1 MAFVREVQMELRKA
15 DKRKLIYRGKTADGK
30 NIDVPLLLPPSPNNA
45 TGEEWLP
52 DDELSAA
59 GLDVFKIDLGGTAGV
74 ANQKKV
80 YDFVKSHMAK
90 QSSDYVVSATFDD
103 ADVYG
108 KYLVNLVYVQSG
120 FNQIYNERAH
130 EMFGKD
136 YYSIGKEEY
145 AAVRL
150 GVPMA
155 ISVADVK
162 L

>member
-1 MAFVREVQMELRKA
+1 MELRKA
-15 DKRKLIYRGKTADGK
+15 DQRKLIYRGKTADGK
-30 NIDVPLLLPPSPNNA
+30 NIEVPLLLPPSPNNA

-59 GLDVFKIDLGGTAGV
+59 GLDVFKIDLDENPDAT
-74 ANQKKV
+74 NQKKV
-80 YDFVKSHMAK
+80 YDFVKTHMAK
-90 QSSDYVVSATFDD
+90 QSVNYVVSAIFDE

-108 KYLVNLVYVQSG
+108 NYLVNLVYVMSG
-120 FNQIYNERAH
+120 FNQIYEERAQ

-136 YYSIGKEEY
+136 YYSIGKEEFS
-145 AAVRL
+145 AVRE

-162 L
+162 F